1 MSWFNPWGK
10 SGSTGNT
17 RKTGYQN
24 DSPSSYSSPSA
35 APVTFDTA
43 MTVSAWFASIRLL
56 SETIAS
62 MPIKI
67 YERNSD
73 GSRSETHDY
82 QPFRTLKYQPN
93 RYQTKVEFFETLMLN
108 LTVSGNAYIELKR
121 TARGI
126 VSYLPLQSSQ
136 MQVSLKRDGD
146 IEYKYSDLNSSSRII
161 PSENMWHIRLFGNG
175 VVGMSPLG
183 YARQALGIAL
193 ASENRS
199 GKIAK
204 NGGKMGL
211 GITFD
216 KFLTEPQ
223 RETVKKGSA
232 NDLANGDSVAVLEGG
247 MGIKE
252 FGMNSKDMQLLESRQ
267 FSTADVARFTGVPS
281 VLINDTS
288 GSTVWGSG
296 IEQIIKGFEKLGL
309 NPYATRIESGFKRWI
324 MPVEDWDR
332 YDVEFDFD
340 SLLRPDRKTRI
351 EANATAINSG
361 QMTPNEARNSEGLPD
376 QDGGDIIYLNGSLM
390 PSGIKSESALV
401 EMPVQI
407 EVDDEND

>member
-10 SGSTGNT
+10 SGSNGNT

-24 DSPSSYSSPSA
+24 EMPSSYSSESA

-62 MPIKI
+62 MPIKL
-67 YERNSD
+67 YKRNPD
-73 GSRSETHDY
+73 GSRTEVLDY
-82 QPFRTLKYQPN
+82 QPFRTLKNQPN

-108 LTVSGNAYIELKR
+108 LTVNGNAYIELIR
-121 TARGI
+121 TSRGV

-146 IEYKYSDLNSSSRII
+146 IEYKYSDLNSSTRII
-161 PSENMWHIRLFGNG
+161 PSKNMWHIRLFGNG

-183 YARQALGIAL
+183 YARQALGIAI

-199 GKIAK
+199 GKLAK
-204 NGGKMGL
+204 NGGKMG
-211 GITFD
+211 GAIKTD
-216 KFLTEPQ
+216 KMLKPEQ
-223 RETVKKGSA
+223 RTMFKSGAAKDIVE
-232 NDLANGDSVAVLEGG
+232 GDSVAILE
-247 MGIKE
+247 MGVEYQE

-324 MPVEDWDR
+324 IPIEDWDK
-332 YDVEFDFD
+332 YDIEFDFD

-361 QMTPNEARNSEGLPD
+361 QLTPNEARNSEGLPD
-376 QDGGDIIYLNGSLM
+376 EEGGDIIYLNGSLM
-390 PSGIKSESALV
+390 PSGIKSESAP
-401 EMPVQI
+401 EEAPVQI